1 MFACQVPDRVS
12 IQCHCLA
19 TGLRVGVLTLMAAPA
34 LKRALCTLT
43 AKHFVR
49 LGLTVGPQLPS
60 LQYIYIYESFMSY
73 PSSMDMEDRLGGWEV
88 LVAERVK
95 VEILLF
101 ASKDLHIFQD
111 LDPLD
116 SLQHSWHVWG
126 WN

>member
-1 MFACQVPDRVS
+1 
-12 IQCHCLA
+12 
-19 TGLRVGVLTLMAAPA
+19 
-34 LKRALCTLT
+34 
-43 AKHFVR
+43 
-49 LGLTVGPQLPS
+49 
-60 LQYIYIYESFMSY
+60 
-73 PSSMDMEDRLGGWEV
+73 MDMEDRLGGWEV

-95 VEILLF
+95 VEILLV